1 MPDYNH
7 ERENGERYAAELD
20 AAAEILQRVHPI
32 GKVKGIGRL
41 EVVAAL
47 EELFDW
53 HPADSAPFNKAVLA
67 FVPHLEHYGPGIYRA
82 IRVNMGTGIRWQSNC
97 WAMGRDFTAD
107 TQPTHWCPLPEPPKE
122 NK

>member
-47 EELFDW
+47 EELFTLTATL
-53 HPADSAPFNKAVLA
+53 PVPEAVEVQA
-67 FVPHLEHYGPGIYRA
+67 KVEEA
-82 IRVNMGTGIRWQSNC
+82 
-97 WAMGRDFTAD
+97 
-107 TQPTHWCPLPEPPKE
+107 
-122 NK
+122 

>member
-1 MPDYNH
+1 MHDLKAADEPYNH

-47 EELFDW
+47 EELFPV
-53 HPADSAPFNKAVLA
+53 PAPQQVQAEV
-67 FVPHLEHYGPGIYRA
+67 
-82 IRVNMGTGIRWQSNC
+82 Q
-97 WAMGRDFTAD
+97 
-107 TQPTHWCPLPEPPKE
+107 PKE
-122 NK
+122 

>member
-1 MPDYNH
+1 MSNATAREQPMPDYNH

-47 EELFDW
+47 EELF
-53 HPADSAPFNKAVLA
+53 PLTATLP
-67 FVPHLEHYGPGIYRA
+67 VPEAQTVRA
-82 IRVNMGTGIRWQSNC
+82 EV
-97 WAMGRDFTAD
+97 
-107 TQPTHWCPLPEPPKE
+107 E
-122 NK
+122 NDNA